1 MQPPYTRVLAELDI
15 SPPFVGPKELERRRG
30 RPYKARLGA
39 NECLF
44 GVSPAALALIAERGH
59 ESALYSDPAHRELRD
74 ALASLWYCSR
84 AHIVV
89 AEGIEGLLGLFVRA
103 FVDVSDV
110 AVTSRGGYLS
120 FDFYVQGCGG
130 RLIHVPYLPSGAN
143 DLDGL
148 ADAARRHEAKLVYL
162 ANPDNPTAGL
172 LPPSD
177 INALIERI
185 PAGCLLL
192 LDEAYADFAATDCL
206 LPREASWP
214 NLVRLRT
221 FSKLYGLAGA
231 RVGYALADPSIIEPL
246 DRIRQHFAVS
256 KLSQEMAL
264 AALSDHAFVADVLAR
279 TAEGREHYRELAE
292 QIGFATLPS
301 AANFV
306 AFDFGDAQRAEAI
319 ADWLE
324 ANDVFVR
331 WPREAPLDRL
341 IRVTVG
347 PPETRAYLAEVLL
360 AAPAINGGLSRV
372 REARR

>member
-1 MQPPYTRVLAELDI
+1 MPLPPYTKVLAGLDI
-15 SPPFVGPKELERRRG
+15 SPPFVGPRELERRRG

-44 GVSPAALALIAERGH
+44 GVSPAALRVLAGRGH
-59 ESALYSDPAHRELRD
+59 ETALYSDPANKELRC
-74 ALASLWYCSR
+74 ALSAAWRRPLS
-84 AHIVV
+84 HVVV
-89 AEGIEGLLGLFVRA
+89 AEGIEGLLGLFVRGC
-103 FVDVSDV
+103 VDAGDV
-110 AVTSRGGYLS
+110 AVTSLGGYPS
-120 FDFYVQGCGG
+120 FDFYVRGCGG
-130 RLIHVPYLPSGAN
+130 CLARVPYLRSGSN
-143 DLDGL
+143 DLEGL
-148 ADAARRHEAKLVYL
+148 AAAARRHHAKLLYL

-177 INALIERI
+177 IQAFIERL
-185 PAGCLLL
+185 PDGCLLL
-192 LDEAYADFAATDCL
+192 LDEAYAEFADDDGL
-206 LPREASWP
+206 LPRETSWP

-231 RVGYALADPSIIEPL
+231 RVGYALADSELVEAL

-264 AALSDHAFVADVLAR
+264 AALEDHAFVADVLAR
-279 TAEGREHYRELAE
+279 TAEGREDYRALAE
-292 QIGFATLPS
+292 RIGFTTLAS

-306 AFDFGDAQRAEAI
+306 AFDFGDPQRAKAV

-331 WPREAPLDRL
+331 RPTDAPLDRL

-347 PPETRAYLAEVLL
+347 PPEARAYLTEVLL
-360 AAPAINGGLSRV
+360 TAPYR
-372 REARR
+372 